1 MSNRKHLDSGGI
13 DSAPGTDV
21 RRFFHWKFSW
31 ALAPVLVCLVLA
43 LMTAGLRLGA
53 HPLIFLPANVFLAC
67 ALIWSIGCW
76 LTSDALLKRRPK
88 KLRKR
93 RRSRGS
99 YAEWKWGVSSALVAC
114 FVLGAVGL
122 LHVQS
127 WTSQPGFLL
136 PANDALPFSPCGAI
150 GSDSIALYLG
160 GIVSVVP
167 KRSFPHTVLS
177 IDDVGKLTLTRRW
190 DGAIAA
196 SMDFY
201 GMNRKKI
208 GGLADN
214 SLVLGGNS
222 SLRLERPD
230 RSTLVVKDR
239 QGLELVRLRYL
250 NRSAMKLEAFLFF
263 PGLAPLQIKGD
274 PQMEI
279 PCLRSSQGAPEFR
292 LHSPSEAR

>member
-1 MSNRKHLDSGGI
+1 MSKRKHSDYSDS
-13 DSAPGTDV
+13 DSVPTTGV
-21 RRFFHWKFSW
+21 GRFFQWKFSW
-31 ALAPVLVCLVLA
+31 ALTPILVCLVLA
-43 LMTAGLRLGA
+43 LVMAGLRLGA
-53 HPLIFLPANVFLAC
+53 HPLIFLPAYVFLAC
-67 ALIWSIGCW
+67 ALIWSIGYW

-99 YAEWKWGVSSALVAC
+99 YAEWKWGVPSALVTC

-127 WTSQPGFLL
+127 WTSQCGFLL
-136 PANDALPFSPCGAI
+136 PANDALPFSPCGVI

-167 KRSFPHTVLS
+167 KRSFPHAVLS
-177 IDDVGKLTLTRRW
+177 IDGAGKLTLIRRW

-196 SMDFY
+196 SIDFY
-201 GMNRKKI
+201 GMNGTKT

-214 SLVLGGNS
+214 NLAPDGNH

-230 RSTLVVKDR
+230 RSTLIVKDR
-239 QGLELVRLRYL
+239 QGMELVRLRYL
-250 NRSAMKLEAFLFF
+250 NRSAVKLEAFLFF
-263 PGLAPLQIKGD
+263 PGFAPLQIKGD

-279 PCLRSSQGAPEFR
+279 PCLYSSQGAPEFR
-292 LHSPSEAR
+292 LHSP